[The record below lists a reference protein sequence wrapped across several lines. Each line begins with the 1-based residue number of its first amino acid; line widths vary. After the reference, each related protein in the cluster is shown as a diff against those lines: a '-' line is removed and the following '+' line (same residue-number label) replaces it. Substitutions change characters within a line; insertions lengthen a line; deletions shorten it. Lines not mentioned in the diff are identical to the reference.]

1 MNQSEFDEFRKILSE
16 TAEYYGK
23 EMTAASINIWWRGLQ
38 KVDLLSLQNAFN
50 EHIQS
55 SRFMPSISDVLENL
69 KSQDG
74 RPNAEEAW
82 AICAPS
88 LNNEGVTIV
97 WTDEMASAFGVALG
111 LQNDRIAARMA
122 FKEAYENYL
131 KNARRSGKPVRW
143 IASLGHDVSGREGP
157 LMKALQAGLLTDNH
171 VDGLLP
177 NRNEPSLEIKKLTN
191 KVAISKEW
199 LMKLRDIEAPK

>member
-1 MNQSEFDEFRKILSE
+1 MNPSEFDEFRKILSE

-88 LNNEGVTIV
+88 LNNEGMTIV

-122 FKEAYENYL
+122 FKESYENFV
-131 KNARRSGKPVRW
+131 KNSRRSGKSVRW
-143 IASLGHDVSGREGP
+143 TASLGHDVAGREGP

-171 VDGLLP
+171 VAGLLP
-177 NRNEPSLEIKKLTN
+177 YRSEPSREIKKLTN
-191 KVAISKEW
+191 KVATSKEW
-199 LMKLRDIEAPK
+199 LMKLRETGAPK

>member
-1 MNQSEFDEFRKILSE
+1 MSE

-82 AICAPS
+82 SICAPS
-88 LNNEGVTIV
+88 LNNEGMTIV
-97 WTDEMASAFGVALG
+97 WTDEIASAFGVALG

-122 FKEAYENYL
+122 FKESYENFV
-131 KNARRSGKPVRW
+131 KNSRRSGKSVRW
-143 IASLGHDVSGREGP
+143 TASLGHDVAGREGP

-171 VDGLLP
+171 VAGLLP
-177 NRNEPSLEIKKLTN
+177 YRSEPSLEIKKLTN

-199 LMKLRDIEAPK
+199 LMKLRETGAPK

>member
-1 MNQSEFDEFRKILSE
+1 MNPSEFDEFRKILSE

-88 LNNEGVTIV
+88 LNNEGMTIV
-97 WTDEMASAFGVALG
+97 WTDEIASAFGVALG

-122 FKEAYENYL
+122 FKESYENFV
-131 KNARRSGKPVRW
+131 KNSRRSGKSVRW
-143 IASLGHDVSGREGP
+143 TASLGHDVAGREGP

-171 VDGLLP
+171 VAGLLP
-177 NRNEPSLEIKKLTN
+177 YRSEPSLEIKKLTN
-191 KVAISKEW
+191 KVATSKEW
-199 LMKLRDIEAPK
+199 FMKLRETGAPK